1 MTIGNL
7 NCDHFM
13 GKPFYP
19 IEWRQVMPG
28 TVQIILSLFIIF
40 ASYIFKQSI
49 EAMLILD
56 FAHAR
61 YGCPEILA
69 MVLT

>member
-1 MTIGNL
+1 MVASN
-7 NCDHFM
+7 
-13 GKPFYP
+13 
-19 IEWRQVMPG
+19 PG

-49 EAMLILD
+49 EAMLTLD

-69 MVLT
+69 MVF